1 MITQPL
7 SPPAYMY
14 AARQFVPLVLEVAA
28 AELLVFLLFWV
39 AGSFGPAAQERSWL
53 FNIYNL
59 LALIVLAKVSAAGR
73 PVVASHMCMQG
84 TPSLEHGYRH
94 MSLRSAPRCI
104 MLQCATDSYIYS
116 FAPHMWQHYRWAAQL
131 SRSQSWPVACL
142 LASHRATLGHRLQLL
157 THLLMLQPQVALG
170 RADSDCRQPAGELGA
185 SRHAAKLSDVRAS
198 GAGKYL
204 CLCVLCCCCCSR

>member
-116 FAPHMWQHYRWAAQL
+116 FAPHMWQHYRWGCTVVAQPIL
-131 SRSQSWPVACL
+131 ACCMPACL
-142 LASHRATLGHRLQLL
+142 
-157 THLLMLQPQVALG
+157 P
-170 RADSDCRQPAGELGA
+170 
-185 SRHAAKLSDVRAS
+185 SRHPWASPAATHPPADAAAPSCP
-198 GAGKYL
+198 GACRL
-204 CLCVLCCCCCSR
+204 